1 MTVKLPAIVTA
12 TLIMSVGLSGCGMSA
27 LDNYDQPTSTLSGRV
42 EFEGEP
48 VGVRTNGVQLELWE
62 RGYDTPQKIPVY
74 VAQDGSFTAVLFD
87 GEYDLTPIPGNGPWA
102 NTSDTLHIVL
112 KGSARV
118 AVPVRPYYT
127 IKDETV
133 SRSADAVAA
142 DFRLGQ
148 VDASRAVEY
157 VGLYVSSTTFVDRSN
172 MAVRVET
179 PGAAIGAL
187 DQPIHLSV
195 TLPANLAA
203 KGEVFARIGVK
214 TVGVAELLFSP
225 VYKLTR

>member
-1 MTVKLPAIVTA
+1 MTVNISAIVTA
-12 TLIMSVGLSGCGMSA
+12 TLIMSIGLSACGMSA

-48 VGVRTNGVQLELWE
+48 VGVRSNGVQLELWE
-62 RGYDTPQKIPVY
+62 RGYDTPEKIPVY

-102 NTSDTLHIVL
+102 NASDTIHIVL
-112 KGSARV
+112 KGSAAV
-118 AVPVRPYYT
+118 VVPVTPYYT
-127 IKDETV
+127 IEDETV
-133 SRSADAVAA
+133 SRTTGEVTA
-142 DFRLGQ
+142 DFKLSQ
-148 VDASRAVEY
+148 VDPSRVVEY

-179 PGAAIGAL
+179 PGADIGL
-187 DQPIHLSV
+187 PGQPVHLSV
-195 TLPANLAA
+195 TLPENLAS

-225 VYKLTR
+225 VYKLTL